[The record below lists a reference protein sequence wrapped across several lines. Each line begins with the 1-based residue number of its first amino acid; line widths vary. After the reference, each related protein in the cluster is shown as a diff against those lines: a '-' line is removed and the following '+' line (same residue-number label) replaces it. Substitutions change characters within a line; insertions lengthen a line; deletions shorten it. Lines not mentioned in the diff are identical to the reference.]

1 MEAAGSTVI
10 PEGLAWGWRVLSPAE
25 PFTEGVSYTNQKTL
39 KAIILLTDGR
49 NQVEGD
55 IGHNNSFYSAYG
67 YAAEGHLG
75 PADGSGTREALDAK
89 TAALCSSVKADK
101 DGVAG
106 DQDVFVYTLTFQV
119 PDNATRTMMQ
129 NCATPPDDCPGNQ
142 CYFDSPTAADL
153 DGAFE
158 KIAIGL
164 SQLRLAK

>member
-1 MEAAGSTVI
+1 VI
-10 PEGLAWGWRVLSPAE
+10 PEGLAWGWRVLSPSI
-25 PFTEGVSYTNQKTL
+25 PFTEGVPYTDQDTI

-75 PADGSGTREALDAK
+75 NTNGSETRAVLDAK
-89 TAALCSSVKADK
+89 TRTLCQNVKADK
-101 DGVAG
+101 DGIVT
-106 DQDVFVYTLTFQV
+106 DNDVYIYTLTFQV
-119 PDNATRTMMQ
+119 PDGATRTMMQ
-129 NCATPPDDCPGNQ
+129 ECATPPADCPGDQ
-142 CYFDSPTAADL
+142 CFFDSPTASDL

-164 SQLRLAK
+164 SQLRLAR